1 MNIKSQLRETAKF
14 VVRQAAGRL
23 PAPASRFIGKLA
35 LDGGTPVRNVR
46 LRPWR
51 KLHDNSWDAWRTGAG
66 AALRSV
72 FLSGIEGLPQPLATK
87 FANQWALYCGCRF
100 GLLLPHGTDA
110 LRIGLAA
117 ALDHDG
123 LDYGGEIIMPN
134 LSFIASVNA
143 ALDRRFGVV
152 FVDVDP
158 GTLLIDPKRVEE
170 AIVPGKTRAIM
181 PVHLFGQPA
190 NMTALR
196 EIAQRHDLKIIEDS
210 AQAHGAAWETGP
222 AGSLGDVA
230 GFSFQ
235 SFKNLHCGEGGALTT
250 NDAVLFERAYA
261 LHNVGRARIDGER
274 WGHHSLGWNCRP
286 TEYQAA
292 LLLHRFK
299 FLEGEQERRRRNFSR
314 LRELLQEVR
323 CVEPQAIHPGV
334 RKHGAHMFVMR
345 YKKEFC
351 GGISIDDFLSA
362 CGAEGAP
369 IYRGYAMTMC
379 DQPALQRLMAKRPN
393 YFRHM
398 PTPVSDR
405 ATKELIYISQEI
417 FLGSETDMKEIAAAV
432 KKVETNYSGTGGAN
446 VL

>member
-1 MNIKSQLRETAKF
+1 MSSKNRFKSVAKF
-14 VVRQAAGRL
+14 VARQTLGRL
-23 PAPASRFIGKLA
+23 PRSTTRLSGRLA
-35 LDGGTPVRNVR
+35 VDGGTPVRDLR

-51 KLHDNSWDAWRTGAG
+51 KLYSNSRRAWSTDAG

-72 FLSGIEGLPQPLATK
+72 FLSGMEGLPQPLATK
-87 FANQWALYCGCRF
+87 FAKQWAQYCGCRF

-134 LSFIASVNA
+134 LSFIASVNS

-152 FVDVDP
+152 FMDVDP

-190 NMTALR
+190 DMTALC
-196 EIAQRHDLKIIEDS
+196 ELAQRHNLKIIEDA
-210 AQAHGAAWETGP
+210 AQAHGAAWETGRV
-222 AGSLGDVA
+222 GSLGDVA

-250 NDAVLFERAYA
+250 NDGALFDRAYA

-274 WGHHSLGWNCRP
+274 WDHHSLGWNCRP

-292 LLLHRFK
+292 LLLHRLK
-299 FLEGEQERRRRNFSR
+299 FFELEQERRRRNFFR
-314 LRELLQEVR
+314 LRELMQSVR

-334 RKHGAHMFVMR
+334 RKHGVHMFVMR
-345 YKKEFC
+345 YKREFC
-351 GGISIDDFLSA
+351 GGISIGDFLSA

-369 IYRGYAMTMC
+369 IYRGYETTMSE
-379 DQPALQRLMAKRPN
+379 QPALQKLMAKRPE
-393 YFRHM
+393 YFRLM
-398 PTPVSDR
+398 PTPVSDQ
-405 ATKELIYISQEI
+405 ATKELIYIAQEI
-417 FLGSETDMKEIAAAV
+417 FLGSEADMKEIAAAV
-432 KKVETNYSGTGGAN
+432 SKVEAHYSRRSSAN
-446 VL
+446 VS

>member
-1 MNIKSQLRETAKF
+1 MSIKSQLKETAKF
-14 VVRQAAGRL
+14 VIRQTAGRL
-23 PAPASRFIGKLA
+23 PVPASRFTGKLA
-35 LDGGTPVRNVR
+35 LDGGTPVRDVR

-51 KLHDNSWDAWRTGAG
+51 KLHGNSWSAWRGGAG

-72 FLSGIEGLPQPLATK
+72 FLSGMEGLPQPLATK
-87 FANQWALYCGCRF
+87 FAEQWAQYCGCRF

-143 ALDRRFGVV
+143 ALDRRFGAV

-158 GTLLIDPKRVEE
+158 YTLLIDPKCVEE

-181 PVHLFGQPA
+181 PVYLFGQSA
-190 NMTALR
+190 DMTALR
-196 EIAQRHDLKIIEDS
+196 EIAQRHELRIIEDA

-222 AGSLGDVA
+222 VGSLGDVA

-250 NDAVLFERAYA
+250 NDEALFERAYA
-261 LHNVGRARIDGER
+261 LHNVGRARSDGER
-274 WGHHSLGWNCRP
+274 WDHYSLGWNCRP

-292 LLLHRFK
+292 LLLHRFN
-299 FLEGEQERRRRNFSR
+299 FLEHEQEQRRRNFFR
-314 LRELLQEVR
+314 LHELLQNVR
-323 CVEPQAIHPGV
+323 CVETQAIHPGV
-334 RKHGAHMFVMR
+334 RKHGVHMFVMR
-345 YKKEFC
+345 YKQESC
-351 GGISIDDFLSA
+351 GRISIGDFLRA

-369 IYRGYAMTMC
+369 VYRGYETPISE
-379 DQPALQRLMAKRPN
+379 QPALQKLMAKRPD
-393 YFRHM
+393 YFRIM
-398 PTPVSDR
+398 PTPVSNQ
-405 ATKELIYISQEI
+405 ATKELIYIAQEI
-417 FLGSETDMKEIAAAV
+417 FLGSEADMEEIAAAV
-432 KKVETNYSGTGGAN
+432 SKVETHYSRRRTNAI
-446 VL
+446 